1 MQSGLCI
8 SRAWKGLTSSFF
20 LGRRFNKLVVFNC
33 VCKRIGFAVSKKIF
47 SHSVQSAI
55 MHSQSFR
62 GYHNASLL
70 QSRQVCLSVAPF
82 LGAPRRLS
90 GTMLPF
96 LLSPQFSLSDAPFLG
111 AQGGDQSP
119 FLPVGVCPDW
129 GLAPEPY
136 LILWPFLVSWSI
148 PPMSPVGAQPS
159 GDLEHQSEREPGIPS
174 GSIPPHSSPGSLPPA
189 WPSHQSSGPRGQCGW
204 NLTGASRN
212 VAVTSTQ
219 ETKHHTWRV
228 GELRFI
234 MLGGPEELTL
244 QALSP
249 EQRGYR
255 DFYTQTGMI
264 KWVYGFAGARV
275 IAKSKTKVSEI
286 SSSS

>member
-1 MQSGLCI
+1 
-8 SRAWKGLTSSFF
+8 
-20 LGRRFNKLVVFNC
+20 
-33 VCKRIGFAVSKKIF
+33 
-47 SHSVQSAI
+47 

-148 PPMSPVGAQPS
+148 PPMSLVGAWPS
-159 GDLEHQSEREPGIPS
+159 RGSEYQCEREPGIPS
-174 GSIPPHSSPGSLPPA
+174 AGTPSRSPRGSFAPA
-189 WPSHQSSGPRGQCGW
+189 RWSHQYGGSRGWCGW
-204 NLTGASRN
+204 NLAGASRN
-212 VAVTSTQ
+212 VAETSTR
-219 ETKHHTWRV
+219 ETKHHTQTV

-234 MLGGPEELTL
+234 MPVGPEELTL
-244 QALSP
+244 
-249 EQRGYR
+249 
-255 DFYTQTGMI
+255 
-264 KWVYGFAGARV
+264 
-275 IAKSKTKVSEI
+275 
-286 SSSS
+286 

>member
-1 MQSGLCI
+1 
-8 SRAWKGLTSSFF
+8 
-20 LGRRFNKLVVFNC
+20 
-33 VCKRIGFAVSKKIF
+33 
-47 SHSVQSAI
+47 
-55 MHSQSFR
+55 
-62 GYHNASLL
+62 
-70 QSRQVCLSVAPF
+70 
-82 LGAPRRLS
+82 
-90 GTMLPF
+90 
-96 LLSPQFSLSDAPFLG
+96 
-111 AQGGDQSP
+111 
-119 FLPVGVCPDW
+119 
-129 GLAPEPY
+129 
-136 LILWPFLVSWSI
+136 
-148 PPMSPVGAQPS
+148 MSPVGARLS
-159 GDLEHQSEREPGIPS
+159 GDLEHRSEREPGIPS
-174 GSIPPHSSPGSLPPA
+174 GNILPHSSLGSLPPA

-212 VAVTSTQ
+212 VAVISTQ

-244 QALSP
+244 QALNP

-275 IAKSKTKVSEI
+275 IAKSRTKVSEI